1 MISKD
6 IISALERIDT
16 PAITNAVATY
26 DDSLGIYDAWF
37 GKWYTD
43 TTIKCMYPECG
54 PRVGYVAT
62 VTYSLENPYNGRQ
75 TSKLDLPEH
84 LDKTNKP
91 IILCAK
97 QDFPPELKNRV
108 GLFGGIMANRFSAL
122 GVTGVISDGP
132 MRDYDEIK
140 EETDI
145 QMLVT
150 GLTPAHGN
158 FAVRSVGTPVK
169 ICGMNVMP
177 GDMVHMD
184 LHGAC
189 KFPEE
194 YAEVILRQARDR
206 LEEESAKKSFFQ
218 GEDFSLGK
226 WKEKN
231 E

>member
-6 IISALERIDT
+6 TISELEKIDT
-16 PAITNAVATY
+16 PTITNVVATY

-37 GKWYTD
+37 DEWYTD
-43 TTIKCMYPECG
+43 TTLKCMYPEYG
-54 PRVGYVAT
+54 SRVGYVAT
-62 VTYSLENPYNGRQ
+62 VTYSLENPYSGRQ
-75 TSKLDLPEH
+75 TSKWDLPEH

-97 QDFPPELKNRV
+97 QDFPSELTSRV
-108 GLFGGIMANRFSAL
+108 GLFGGMMANRFRAL
-122 GVTGVISDGP
+122 GVTGIISDGP
-132 MRDYDEIK
+132 MRDYHEIRDE
-140 EETDI
+140 TNI
-145 QMLVT
+145 QMLVA

-158 FAVRSVGTPVK
+158 FTVRSVATPVK
-169 ICGMNVMP
+169 VCGMNVRP

-194 YAEVILRQARDR
+194 YAGEILRRAKSI

-218 GEDFSLGK
+218 GEGFSLKK
-226 WKEKN
+226 WKEKY